1 MFPHVLMGFKIN
13 RDSQWSV
20 DFSKVLFYTVNGRMA
35 RFWARVSRV
44 LTIMVAALAHYYLLM
59 YLVAD
64 LSELTERLSA

>member
-1 MFPHVLMGFKIN
+1 MGFKIN

-20 DFSKVLFYTVNGRMA
+20 DFSKVLFYTVSGRMA